1 VNEHTITAF
10 DADLR
15 NLTRMIS
22 EQGGVAE
29 KMVAD
34 STEALSRRDPGLAC
48 RVLSMD
54 ATIDLLQREIED
66 AAIVVIAKRQPVAS
80 DLREVIGAIRVAN
93 DLERIGDLANNN
105 AKRVIALGGVVPVA
119 RMTGLDAMSLLAL
132 SRLKS
137 VLTAFVQRDVAAAIV
152 VWRSDG
158 EIDALHNSLFREL
171 ITYMMEDP
179 RSIGAS
185 AHLLFCAKNLERIGD
200 HATNIAETV
209 HYVVTGNILTE
220 ERPKLDTT
228 SVMPAEG

>member
-1 VNEHTITAF
+1 
-10 DADLR
+10 
-15 NLTRMIS
+15 
-22 EQGGVAE
+22 
-29 KMVAD
+29 
-34 STEALSRRDPGLAC
+34 
-48 RVLSMD
+48 MD